1 VDIRRMDKIF
11 CTLLNQGIAPST
23 SRSYSSG
30 VRRYLSFCSLYNLVP
45 RPLSQATLCHFAAYL
60 LSSQL
65 TPTTI
70 RSYLSALRFYQISNG
85 GQDPGMSDWPQL
97 HYVLRAIHRTSP
109 ALSRP
114 TRLPVTPEVLRSL
127 YVVWDSQPVS
137 YVSQMLWA
145 ACCLGF
151 SGFLRSGEFTCPST
165 SAYTPSMLSP
175 GDVVTDDIA
184 NPTFLSVVL
193 RSSKTDI
200 FGVGNTIYVGA
211 TGNYL
216 CPVKA
221 VLSYMAFRPAIPGP
235 LFIHQDGR
243 EPNSSGPFVMPCSH
257 WEWTCLVLTVTASGS
272 VPQQQRQKPES
283 QIP

>member
-45 RPLSQATLCHFAAYL
+45 RPLSQATLCRFAAYL
-60 LSSQL
+60 LSIQL